1 MVNFEL
7 LIYKQR
13 LHTQLHAWRTV
24 NINQISIDPSCPI
37 CYPEHIIPDTHRF
50 LNFWDWFSSE
60 YPVICYTSN
69 TKHQLNRLLNSN
81 QPEAI
86 LGRIELLV
94 LSI

>member
-24 NINQISIDPSCPI
+24 NINQISIDLSCPI

-50 LNFWDWFSSE
+50 LNFWDWFLSE

-69 TKHQLNRLLNSN
+69 IKYQLNRLLNST

-86 LGRIELLV
+86 LG
-94 LSI
+94 